1 MADYFYYMCP
11 DTTACV
17 HSVWYV
23 CLIFLILLRYC
34 LDQIT
39 SGIMLIVVYVCVSR
53 QEAATAY
60 NKGLALAASNR

>member
-1 MADYFYYMCP
+1 M
-11 DTTACV
+11 
-17 HSVWYV
+17 
-23 CLIFLILLRYC
+23 LLRYC

-60 NKGLALAASNR
+60 NKGLALAASNRRSNLIAPSTYSNLISSDLEIGYHVM